1 MKSDNFIKI
10 ALERSNL
17 DLFYIRT
24 SIFNS
29 LKSNL
34 PNFKGKLLDIGCGKM
49 PYRDFVLDNSLVQQY
64 VGLDIDTAIAYD
76 INIKADYTWDG
87 VKMPFEN
94 ECFETAFGTEVLEHC
109 PNPLIIFN
117 EVNRVL
123 RKEGVF
129 FFTIPFLWPLHEVPN
144 DEFRF
149 TPFALDRMLKE
160 TGFENITIKAT
171 GGWHASM
178 AQMLGLWV
186 KRSPLGNRQRGL
198 LTYFLKPIIAYLI
211 KKDKVFSVSFTES
224 QMITGLSCIAFKK

>member
-1 MKSDNFIKI
+1 
-10 ALERSNL
+10 
-17 DLFYIRT
+17 
-24 SIFNS
+24 
-29 LKSNL
+29 
-34 PNFKGKLLDIGCGKM
+34 M
-49 PYRDFVLDNSLVQQY
+49 PYRDFVLDNSLVKQY
-64 VGLDIDTAIAYD
+64 IGLDIDTAIAYD
-76 INIKADYTWDG
+76 KNIKADFTWDG
-87 VKMPFEN
+87 IKMPFEN
-94 ECFETAFGTEVLEHC
+94 ECFETAFATEVLEHC

-123 RKEGVF
+123 KNEGVF

-160 TGFENITIKAT
+160 TGFINITIKAT

-186 KRSPLGNRQRGL
+186 KRSPLGNSQRKL
-198 LTYFLKPIIAYLI
+198 LAYFLKPIIFYLI